1 MIDEAYLRATS
12 SFQLQQQQQQQQQL
26 SPRIKGFEFYLFI
39 YISGEWKRGGLSNIT
54 LVGGEA
60 AFYYH
65 YISRERK
72 GRSHVCHVIGI
83 VGV

>member
-1 MIDEAYLRATS
+1 VKHICELPLLFSFS
-12 SFQLQQQQQQQQQL
+12 SSSSSSSSYHPESKDSNF
-26 SPRIKGFEFYLFI
+26 IYLFI
-39 YISGEWKRGGLSNIT
+39 YISGEWKREGLSNIT